1 MRQALGD
8 KTLYLMAEAPVWQGT
23 AYDGYDY
30 GALAEL
36 ADRLVIRVAP
46 YERETAEFPV
56 APMEPLE
63 EVYYALAE
71 LREQVDGSK
80 LSLLLTTTGS
90 AWNGGRSTGEISAAE
105 IKALLDAPKTQSYYA
120 DRYACAYL
128 TAEDGAAVWYL
139 DGRAARERVR
149 MAAFFGVDQVCLSD
163 LASVADYDN
172 RYTYSGLN

>member
-1 MRQALGD
+1 
-8 KTLYLMAEAPVWQGT
+8 
-23 AYDGYDY
+23 
-30 GALAEL
+30 
-36 ADRLVIRVAP
+36 
-46 YERETAEFPV
+46 
-56 APMEPLE
+56 
-63 EVYYALAE
+63 YALAE
-71 LREQVDGSK
+71 LQEQVDGSK

-90 AWNGGRSTGEISAAE
+90 AWNGSRSTGETSAAE

-163 LASVADYDN
+163 LASVADYD
-172 RYTYSGLN
+172 